1 MRYYIGVDGG
11 GTKTYYALFDDNKN
25 IVADYKTPGSN
36 HENLEGSFDEAV
48 EIIWSGIN
56 GLLETAGKTLSDVS
70 FTLMG
75 LAGVDHPFQHDA
87 IFERLSEK
95 GLTNFEIYNDG
106 FIVVKAGSISGAA
119 IGLNNGTGTCCNSI
133 DSDGTML
140 QLAGLGDFS
149 GDMGNGHWIAMMAYR
164 AIYDEVYLGLA
175 ATSITKKYYERF
187 SLSTREEFLSTVS
200 VFETDD
206 AEEYIRALISAFFE
220 ALNEGDKV
228 AEGIMKQMAVRSA
241 SLVVAHA
248 NQLNFAGDEVEVVL
262 SGSIFTAL
270 PSEKYLDEIKKI
282 IAEKS
287 DRKFK
292 FITLSEPP
300 VMGCVNWI
308 KQAYVK

>member
-11 GTKTYYALFDDNKN
+11 GTKTYYALFDDDKK
-25 IVADYKTPGSN
+25 IIADYKTPGSN

-48 EIIWSGIN
+48 DIIWSGIT
-56 GLLETAGKTLSDVS
+56 GLLESAGKSLSDIS

-87 IFERLSEK
+87 IFERLEAK
-95 GLTNFEIYNDG
+95 GLKNFEIYNDG

-140 QLAGLGDFS
+140 QLAGLGDYS

-164 AIYDEVYLGLA
+164 AIYDEVYLGLDKTA
-175 ATSITKKYYERF
+175 ITKKYYDRF

-206 AEEYIRALISAFFE
+206 AEEYIRALITAYFE

-228 AEGIMKQMAVRSA
+228 AEGIMEQMAKRSA
-241 SLVVAHA
+241 ALIVAHS
-248 NQLNFAGDEVEVVL
+248 NQLNFAGDEIEVVL
-262 SGSIFTAL
+262 SGSILTAL
-270 PSEKYLDEIKKI
+270 PSDRYLNRISEII
-282 IAEKS
+282 SEKS
-287 DRKFK
+287 DRKFR
-292 FITLSEPP
+292 FIKLSEPP